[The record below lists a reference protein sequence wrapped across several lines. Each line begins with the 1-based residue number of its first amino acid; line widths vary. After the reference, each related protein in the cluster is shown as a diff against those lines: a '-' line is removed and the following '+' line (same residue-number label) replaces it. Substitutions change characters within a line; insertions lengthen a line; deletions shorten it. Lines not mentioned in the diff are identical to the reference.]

1 MHEMSKLS
9 DQVTRKFTNSLP
21 ISDWEIETDMGWSPI
36 THVHKTIPYEKWRIE
51 TKSGLVLECADTH
64 ILFDENKNEIFVK
77 DISIGDFISTKC
89 GTDEVI
95 SLHRSDVTENMF
107 DLSINSNNHR
117 FYTNGILSHNSTI
130 LDALTFGLFGKP
142 FRNINKPQLV
152 NAINEKE
159 LMVEID
165 FSIGKKNF
173 IIRRGVKPNVFEI
186 FQNGKMFDQTAN
198 VRDYQ
203 DYLEKAILKLNYK
216 SFTQIVLLGNSS
228 FEPFMQL
235 KQSDRRAIVEDLL
248 DIQIF
253 SSMNMILKQK
263 NSELK
268 GEVQQNENQ
277 RKLNESQTKMQ
288 QAYIERLKQDNESII
303 FDKNQDINNFKKQKK
318 SDVGTLNGLQEQII
332 ALGDKMLLEDV
343 VVKKSSEFGTL
354 QNKIDV
360 KLDQEQK
367 ELKFYQTNSTC
378 SQCKQ
383 DIDVVFKKE
392 RITDISRGIDEKK
405 DGLDK
410 IVSEID
416 ILEQQLEEF
425 RSVGREITE
434 KNKNLAGIESKIQS
448 IDSNIERTQKEIEK
462 LQEKK
467 ELDSIEE
474 NNLQSLQGDLRTLE
488 GQYQGL
494 CETKREYEYA
504 NELLRDTGIKTKIIR
519 QYVPIIN
526 KYVNKYLNELDF
538 LINFTID
545 ENFNETIQSQYRDE
559 FSYASFSEGEKM
571 RIDLALLFTWRMVA
585 KLKNSVNTNLLILDE
600 VFDSSLDAEGTEAFL
615 KIINTLDADTNVFV
629 ISHKGEILFDKFLST
644 IKFMK
649 EKQFS
654 KIEVG

>member
-1 MHEMSKLS
+1 MIIFKKISWRNFLS
-9 DQVTRKFTNSLP
+9 TGDKP
-21 ISDWEIETDMGWSPI
+21 
-36 THVHKTIPYEKWRIE
+36 TIVFFDRSSTTLIIGENG
-51 TKSGLVLECADTH
+51 SG
-64 ILFDENKNEIFVK
+64 K
-77 DISIGDFISTKC
+77 
-89 GTDEVI
+89 
-95 SLHRSDVTENMF
+95 
-107 DLSINSNNHR
+107 
-117 FYTNGILSHNSTI
+117 STI

-152 NAINEKE
+152 NTINEKG
-159 LMVEID
+159 LMVEIN
-165 FSIGKKNF
+165 FSIGKKDF
-173 IIRRGVKPNVFEI
+173 TVRRGVKPNVFEI

-203 DYLEKAILKLNYK
+203 DYLERVILKLNYK

-268 GEVQQNENQ
+268 GDFQQNENQ

-288 QAYIERLKQDNESII
+288 QEYIERLKQDNESII
-303 FDKNQDINNFKKQKK
+303 FDKTQDIKSFKKQKK
-318 SDVGTLNGLQEQII
+318 YGVGTLNVLQEQIL
-332 ALGDKMLLEDV
+332 ALSDKMLLEDGV
-343 VVKKSSEFGTL
+343 QKKTSEFGTL

-383 DIDVVFKKE
+383 DIDDVFKKE
-392 RITDISRGIDEKK
+392 RIIDISKGIDEKK

-416 ILEQQLEEF
+416 TLEQQLEEF
-425 RSVGREITE
+425 RSIGREIGE

-474 NNLQSLQGDLRTLE
+474 NTLQSLQEDLRTLE

-494 CETKREYEYA
+494 CETKQVHEYA

-644 IKFMK
+644 IKFVK

-654 KIEVG
+654 KIETV

>member
-1 MHEMSKLS
+1 MIIFKKISWRNFLS
-9 DQVTRKFTNSLP
+9 TGDKP
-21 ISDWEIETDMGWSPI
+21 
-36 THVHKTIPYEKWRIE
+36 TIVFLDRSSTTLIIGENG
-51 TKSGLVLECADTH
+51 SG
-64 ILFDENKNEIFVK
+64 K
-77 DISIGDFISTKC
+77 
-89 GTDEVI
+89 
-95 SLHRSDVTENMF
+95 
-107 DLSINSNNHR
+107 
-117 FYTNGILSHNSTI
+117 STI

-152 NAINEKE
+152 NAINERG
-159 LMVEID
+159 LLVEID

-173 IIRRGVKPNVFEI
+173 TVRRGVKPNVFEI

-203 DYLEKAILKLNYK
+203 DYLERVVLKLNYK

-235 KQSDRRAIVEDLL
+235 KQADRRAIVEDLL

-268 GEVQQNENQ
+268 GEFQQNENQ
-277 RKLNESQTKMQ
+277 RDLNESKTKMQ
-288 QAYIERLKQDNESII
+288 QEYIERLQQDNESIVFEKSQEI
-303 FDKNQDINNFKKQKK
+303 RNFKKQKDY
-318 SDVGTLNGLQEQII
+318 SVGTLNALQEQV
-332 ALGDKMLLEDV
+332 LTLNDKMLLEDGV
-343 VVKKSSEFGTL
+343 QKKASEFGTL

-367 ELKFYQTNSTC
+367 ELKFYETNSTC
-378 SQCKQ
+378 SLCKQ
-383 DIDVVFKKE
+383 DIDDVFKKE
-392 RITDISRGIDEKK
+392 RIIDISKGIDEKK

-410 IVSEID
+410 ILTQIEN
-416 ILEQQLEEF
+416 LEKELGEF
-425 RSVGREITE
+425 KSIGREVAE
-434 KNKNLAGIESKIQS
+434 KNKRLAGLESEIQS
-448 IDSNIERTQKEIEK
+448 LDSNIERTQKEIEK

-467 ELDSIEE
+467 ELDSVEE
-474 NNLQSLQGDLRTLE
+474 NTLQSLQEDLRTLE

-494 CETKREYEYA
+494 CETKQTYEYA
-504 NELLRDTGIKTKIIR
+504 NELLRDSGIKTKIIR

-545 ENFNETIQSQYRDE
+545 ENFSETIRSQYRDE
-559 FSYASFSEGEKM
+559 FTYASFSEGEKM

-600 VFDSSLDAEGTEAFL
+600 VFDSSLDTEGTDAFL

-644 IKFMK
+644 IKFVK
-649 EKQFS
+649 EKSFS
-654 KIEVG
+654 RIEAG

>member
-1 MHEMSKLS
+1 
-9 DQVTRKFTNSLP
+9 
-21 ISDWEIETDMGWSPI
+21 
-36 THVHKTIPYEKWRIE
+36 
-51 TKSGLVLECADTH
+51 
-64 ILFDENKNEIFVK
+64 
-77 DISIGDFISTKC
+77 
-89 GTDEVI
+89 
-95 SLHRSDVTENMF
+95 
-107 DLSINSNNHR
+107 
-117 FYTNGILSHNSTI
+117 
-130 LDALTFGLFGKP
+130 
-142 FRNINKPQLV
+142 
-152 NAINEKE
+152 
-159 LMVEID
+159 
-165 FSIGKKNF
+165 
-173 IIRRGVKPNVFEI
+173 VFEI

-203 DYLEKAILKLNYK
+203 DYLERVILKLNYK

-235 KQSDRRAIVEDLL
+235 KQSDRRTIVEDLL
-248 DIQIF
+248 DIHIF

-268 GEVQQNENQ
+268 GEFQQNENQ
-277 RKLNESQTKMQ
+277 RDLNESKTKMQ
-288 QAYIERLKQDNESII
+288 QEYIERLQQDNESII
-303 FDKNQDINNFKKQKK
+303 FDKTQEIKSFKKQKEYG
-318 SDVGTLNGLQEQII
+318 VGTLNGLQEQI
-332 ALGDKMLLEDV
+332 LTLSDKMLLEDGV
-343 VVKKSSEFGTL
+343 QKKTSEFGTL

-367 ELKFYQTNSTC
+367 ELKFYEINSTC

-383 DIDVVFKKE
+383 DIDDVFKKE
-392 RITDISRGIDEKK
+392 RIIDISRGIDEKK

-410 IVSEID
+410 IVSELD
-416 ILEQQLEEF
+416 TLEQQLEEF
-425 RSVGREITE
+425 RSIGREIGE

-467 ELDSIEE
+467 ELDSVEE
-474 NNLQSLQGDLRTLE
+474 NTLQSLQEDLRTLE

-494 CETKREYEYA
+494 CGTKQVYEYA
-504 NELLRDTGIKTKIIR
+504 NELLRDSGIKTKIIR

-545 ENFNETIQSQYRDE
+545 ENFSETIRSQYRDE
-559 FSYASFSEGEKM
+559 FTYASFSEGEKM

-600 VFDSSLDAEGTEAFL
+600 VFDSSLDAEGTDAFL

-629 ISHKGEILFDKFLST
+629 ISHKGEILFDKFIST
-644 IKFMK
+644 IKFVK
-649 EKQFS
+649 EKSFS
-654 KIEVG
+654 RIEAG

>member
-1 MHEMSKLS
+1 MIIFKQISWRNFLS
-9 DQVTRKFTNSLP
+9 TGDKPTTVFLDRSSTTLIIGEN
-21 ISDWEIETDMGWSPI
+21 G
-36 THVHKTIPYEKWRIE
+36 
-51 TKSGLVLECADTH
+51 SG
-64 ILFDENKNEIFVK
+64 K
-77 DISIGDFISTKC
+77 
-89 GTDEVI
+89 
-95 SLHRSDVTENMF
+95 
-107 DLSINSNNHR
+107 
-117 FYTNGILSHNSTI
+117 STI

-152 NAINEKE
+152 NAINERG
-159 LMVEID
+159 LLVEID

-173 IIRRGVKPNVFEI
+173 TVRRGVKPNVFEV

-203 DYLEKAILKLNYK
+203 DYLERVILKLNYK

-235 KQSDRRAIVEDLL
+235 KLSDRRTIVEDLL
-248 DIQIF
+248 DIHIF

-268 GEVQQNENQ
+268 GEFQQNENQ
-277 RKLNESQTKMQ
+277 RDLNESKTKMQ
-288 QAYIERLKQDNESII
+288 QEYIERLQQDNESII
-303 FDKNQDINNFKKQKK
+303 FDKTQEIKSFKKQKEY
-318 SDVGTLNGLQEQII
+318 SVGTLNELQEQI
-332 ALGDKMLLEDV
+332 LTLSDKMLLEDGV
-343 VVKKSSEFGTL
+343 QKKTSEFGTL

-367 ELKFYQTNSTC
+367 ELKFYETNSTC

-383 DIDVVFKKE
+383 DIDDVFKKE
-392 RITDISRGIDEKK
+392 RIIDISKGIDEKK

-416 ILEQQLEEF
+416 TLERQLEEF
-425 RSVGREITE
+425 RSIGRDIGE
-434 KNKNLAGIESKIQS
+434 KNKKLAGIESKIQS
-448 IDSNIERTQKEIEK
+448 FDSNIERTQKEIEK

-467 ELDSIEE
+467 ELGSVEE
-474 NNLQSLQGDLRTLE
+474 NTLQSLQEDLRALE

-494 CETKREYEYA
+494 CGTKQVYEYA
-504 NELLRDTGIKTKIIR
+504 NELLRDSGIKTKIIR

-545 ENFNETIQSQYRDE
+545 ENFSETIRSQYRDE
-559 FSYASFSEGEKM
+559 FTYASFSEGEKM

-600 VFDSSLDAEGTEAFL
+600 VFDSSLDAEGTDAFL

-629 ISHKGEILFDKFLST
+629 ISHKGEILFDKFIST
-644 IKFMK
+644 IKFVK
-649 EKQFS
+649 EKSFS
-654 KIEVG
+654 KIEAG

>member
-1 MHEMSKLS
+1 MIIFKKISWRNFLS
-9 DQVTRKFTNSLP
+9 TGDKPTTVFLDRSSTTLIIGEN
-21 ISDWEIETDMGWSPI
+21 G
-36 THVHKTIPYEKWRIE
+36 
-51 TKSGLVLECADTH
+51 SG
-64 ILFDENKNEIFVK
+64 K
-77 DISIGDFISTKC
+77 
-89 GTDEVI
+89 
-95 SLHRSDVTENMF
+95 
-107 DLSINSNNHR
+107 
-117 FYTNGILSHNSTI
+117 STI

-152 NAINEKE
+152 NAINERG
-159 LMVEID
+159 LLVEID

-173 IIRRGVKPNVFEI
+173 TVRRGVKPNVFEV

-203 DYLEKAILKLNYK
+203 DYLERVILKLNYK

-268 GEVQQNENQ
+268 GEFQQNENQ

-288 QAYIERLKQDNESII
+288 QEYIERLKQDNESII
-303 FDKNQDINNFKKQKK
+303 FDKTQDIKSFRKQK
-318 SDVGTLNGLQEQII
+318 DYGVGTLNVLQEQILT
-332 ALGDKMLLEDV
+332 LGDKMLLEDEV
-343 VVKKSSEFGTL
+343 QKKTSEFGTL

-383 DIDVVFKKE
+383 DIDDVFKKE
-392 RITDISRGIDEKK
+392 RIIDISKGIDEKK

-416 ILEQQLEEF
+416 TLKQQLEEF
-425 RSVGREITE
+425 RSIGRDIGE
-434 KNKNLAGIESKIQS
+434 KNKKLAGIESKIQS
-448 IDSNIERTQKEIEK
+448 LDSNIERTQKEIEK

-474 NNLQSLQGDLRTLE
+474 NTLQSLQEDLKTLE
-488 GQYQGL
+488 GQYRGF
-494 CETKREYEYA
+494 CETKQIYEYA
-504 NELLRDTGIKTKIIR
+504 NELLRDSGIKTKIIR

-545 ENFNETIQSQYRDE
+545 ESFNETIRSQYRDE
-559 FSYASFSEGEKM
+559 FTYASFSEGEKM

-600 VFDSSLDAEGTEAFL
+600 VFDSSLDAEGTDAFL

-629 ISHKGEILFDKFLST
+629 ISHKGEILFDKFIST
-644 IKFMK
+644 IKFVK
-649 EKQFS
+649 EKSFS
-654 KIEVG
+654 KIEAG

>member
-1 MHEMSKLS
+1 MIIFKKISWRNFLS
-9 DQVTRKFTNSLP
+9 TGDKP
-21 ISDWEIETDMGWSPI
+21 
-36 THVHKTIPYEKWRIE
+36 TIVFFDRSSTTLIIGENG
-51 TKSGLVLECADTH
+51 SG
-64 ILFDENKNEIFVK
+64 K
-77 DISIGDFISTKC
+77 
-89 GTDEVI
+89 
-95 SLHRSDVTENMF
+95 
-107 DLSINSNNHR
+107 
-117 FYTNGILSHNSTI
+117 STI

-152 NAINEKE
+152 NAINERG

-165 FSIGKKNF
+165 FSIGKKDF
-173 IIRRGVKPNVFEI
+173 TVRRGVKPNMFEV

-203 DYLEKAILKLNYK
+203 DYLERVILKLNYK

-235 KQSDRRAIVEDLL
+235 KLSDRRTIVEDLL
-248 DIQIF
+248 DIHIF

-268 GEVQQNENQ
+268 GEFQQNENQ
-277 RKLNESQTKMQ
+277 RDLNESKTKMQ
-288 QAYIERLKQDNESII
+288 QEYIERLQQDNESII
-303 FDKNQDINNFKKQKK
+303 FDKTQDIKSFRKQKEYG
-318 SDVGTLNGLQEQII
+318 VGTLNVLQEQIFT
-332 ALGDKMLLEDV
+332 LSDKMLLEDGV
-343 VVKKSSEFGTL
+343 QKKTSEFGTL

-367 ELKFYQTNSTC
+367 ELKFYETNSTC

-383 DIDVVFKKE
+383 DIDDVFKKE
-392 RITDISRGIDEKK
+392 RIIDISKGIDEKK

-410 IVSEID
+410 I
-416 ILEQQLEEF
+416 LTQLESLEKELEGF
-425 RSVGREITE
+425 KSIGRDIGE
-434 KNKNLAGIESKIQS
+434 KNKKLAGIESKIQS
-448 IDSNIERTQKEIEK
+448 FDSNIERTQKEIEK

-467 ELDSIEE
+467 ELDSVEE
-474 NNLQSLQGDLRTLE
+474 NTLQSLQEDLRTLE

-494 CETKREYEYA
+494 CGTKQVYEYA
-504 NELLRDTGIKTKIIR
+504 NELLRDSGIKTKIIR

-545 ENFNETIQSQYRDE
+545 ENFSETIRSQYRDV

-600 VFDSSLDAEGTEAFL
+600 VFDSSLDAEGTDAFL

-629 ISHKGEILFDKFLST
+629 ISHKGEILFDKFIST
-644 IKFMK
+644 IKFVK
-649 EKQFS
+649 EKSFS
-654 KIEVG
+654 RIEAG

>member
-1 MHEMSKLS
+1 MIIFKKISWRNFLS
-9 DQVTRKFTNSLP
+9 TGDKP
-21 ISDWEIETDMGWSPI
+21 
-36 THVHKTIPYEKWRIE
+36 TIVFLDRSSTTLIIGENG
-51 TKSGLVLECADTH
+51 SG
-64 ILFDENKNEIFVK
+64 K
-77 DISIGDFISTKC
+77 
-89 GTDEVI
+89 
-95 SLHRSDVTENMF
+95 
-107 DLSINSNNHR
+107 
-117 FYTNGILSHNSTI
+117 STI

-152 NAINEKE
+152 NAINERG
-159 LMVEID
+159 LVVEID

-173 IIRRGVKPNVFEI
+173 TVRRGVKPNVFEI
-186 FQNGKMFDQTAN
+186 FQNGKMFDHTAN

-203 DYLEKAILKLNYK
+203 DYLERVILKLNYK

-235 KQSDRRAIVEDLL
+235 KQADRRAIVEDLL

-263 NSELK
+263 VSELK
-268 GEVQQNENQ
+268 GEFQQNENQ
-277 RKLNESQTKMQ
+277 RDLNESKTKMQ
-288 QAYIERLKQDNESII
+288 QEYIERLQQDNKSII
-303 FDKNQDINNFKKQKK
+303 FDKTQEIKSFKKQKEY
-318 SDVGTLNGLQEQII
+318 DVDTLNLLQKEIL
-332 ALGDKMLLEDV
+332 ALNDKMLLEDEV
-343 VVKKSSEFGTL
+343 QKKASEFGTL

-367 ELKFYQTNSTC
+367 ELKFYETNSTC

-383 DIDVVFKKE
+383 DIDDVFKKE
-392 RITDISRGIDEKK
+392 RIIDISKGIDEKK

-410 IVSEID
+410 ILTQIEN
-416 ILEQQLEEF
+416 LEKKLEGF
-425 RSVGREITE
+425 KSIGREVAE
-434 KNKNLAGIESKIQS
+434 KNKRLAGLESQIQS
-448 IDSNIERTQKEIEK
+448 LDSNMERTQKEIEK

-467 ELDSIEE
+467 ELDSVEE
-474 NNLQSLQGDLRTLE
+474 NTLQSLQEDLRTLE
-488 GQYQGL
+488 GQYQEL
-494 CETKREYEYA
+494 CKTKQVYEYA
-504 NELLRDTGIKTKIIR
+504 NELLRDSGIKTKIIR

-600 VFDSSLDAEGTEAFL
+600 VFDSSLDTEGTDAFL

-644 IKFMK
+644 IKFVK
-649 EKQFS
+649 EKSFS
-654 KIEVG
+654 RIEAG

>member
-1 MHEMSKLS
+1 MIIFKKISWRNFLS
-9 DQVTRKFTNSLP
+9 TGDKP
-21 ISDWEIETDMGWSPI
+21 
-36 THVHKTIPYEKWRIE
+36 TIVFLDRSSTTLIIGENG
-51 TKSGLVLECADTH
+51 SG
-64 ILFDENKNEIFVK
+64 K
-77 DISIGDFISTKC
+77 
-89 GTDEVI
+89 
-95 SLHRSDVTENMF
+95 
-107 DLSINSNNHR
+107 
-117 FYTNGILSHNSTI
+117 STI

-152 NAINEKE
+152 NTINEKG

-173 IIRRGVKPNVFEI
+173 TVRRGVKPNIFEI

-203 DYLEKAILKLNYK
+203 DYLERVILKLNYK

-235 KQSDRRAIVEDLL
+235 KQADRRAIVEDLL

-263 NSELK
+263 VSELK
-268 GEVQQNENQ
+268 GEFQQNENQ
-277 RKLNESQTKMQ
+277 RDLNESKTKMQ
-288 QAYIERLKQDNESII
+288 QEYIERLQQDNESII
-303 FDKNQDINNFKKQKK
+303 FDKTQEIKNFKKQKEY
-318 SDVGTLNGLQEQII
+318 DVGTLNLLQKEIL
-332 ALGDKMLLEDV
+332 ALNDKMLLEGEV
-343 VVKKSSEFGTL
+343 QKKATEFGTL

-367 ELKFYQTNSTC
+367 ELKFYETNSTC

-383 DIDVVFKKE
+383 DIDDVFKKE
-392 RITDISRGIDEKK
+392 RIIDISKGIDEKK

-410 IVSEID
+410 ILTQIEN
-416 ILEQQLEEF
+416 LEKKLDGF
-425 RSVGREITE
+425 RSIGRELGE
-434 KNKNLAGIESKIQS
+434 KNKRLAGLESEIQS
-448 IDSNIERTQKEIEK
+448 LDSNIERTQKEIEK

-467 ELDSIEE
+467 ELDSVEE
-474 NNLQSLQGDLRTLE
+474 NTLQSLQEDLRTLE

-494 CETKREYEYA
+494 CETKQTYEYA
-504 NELLRDTGIKTKIIR
+504 NELLRDSGIKTKIIK

-545 ENFNETIQSQYRDE
+545 ENFNETIRSQYRDE

-600 VFDSSLDAEGTEAFL
+600 VFDSSLDTEGTDAFL

-644 IKFMK
+644 IKFVK
-649 EKQFS
+649 EKSFS
-654 KIEVG
+654 RIEAG

>member
-1 MHEMSKLS
+1 MIIFKKISWRNFLS
-9 DQVTRKFTNSLP
+9 TGDKP
-21 ISDWEIETDMGWSPI
+21 
-36 THVHKTIPYEKWRIE
+36 TIVFFDRSSTTLIIGENG
-51 TKSGLVLECADTH
+51 SG
-64 ILFDENKNEIFVK
+64 K
-77 DISIGDFISTKC
+77 
-89 GTDEVI
+89 
-95 SLHRSDVTENMF
+95 
-107 DLSINSNNHR
+107 
-117 FYTNGILSHNSTI
+117 STI

-152 NAINEKE
+152 NTINEKG
-159 LMVEID
+159 LMVEIN
-165 FSIGKKNF
+165 FSIGKKDF
-173 IIRRGVKPNVFEI
+173 TVRRGVKPNVFEI

-203 DYLEKAILKLNYK
+203 DYLERVILKLNYK

-268 GEVQQNENQ
+268 GEVQKNENQ

-288 QAYIERLKQDNESII
+288 QEYIERLKQDNESII
-303 FDKNQDINNFKKQKK
+303 FDKTQDIKSFKKQKK
-318 SDVGTLNGLQEQII
+318 YGVGTLNVLQEQVL
-332 ALGDKMLLEDV
+332 ALSDKMLLEDGV
-343 VVKKSSEFGTL
+343 QKKTSEFGTL
-354 QNKIDV
+354 QNKIDI

-367 ELKFYQTNSTC
+367 ELKFYETNSTC

-383 DIDVVFKKE
+383 DIDDVFKKE
-392 RITDISRGIDEKK
+392 RIIDISKGIDEKK

-416 ILEQQLEEF
+416 TLEQQLEEF
-425 RSVGREITE
+425 RSIGREIGE

-474 NNLQSLQGDLRTLE
+474 NTLQSLQEDLRTLE

-494 CETKREYEYA
+494 CETKQVHEYA
-504 NELLRDTGIKTKIIR
+504 NELLRDSGIKTKIIR

-644 IKFMK
+644 IKFVK

-654 KIEVG
+654 KIEAG

>member
-1 MHEMSKLS
+1 MIIFKKISWRNFLS
-9 DQVTRKFTNSLP
+9 TGDKP
-21 ISDWEIETDMGWSPI
+21 
-36 THVHKTIPYEKWRIE
+36 TIVFLDRSSTTLIIGENG
-51 TKSGLVLECADTH
+51 SG
-64 ILFDENKNEIFVK
+64 K
-77 DISIGDFISTKC
+77 
-89 GTDEVI
+89 
-95 SLHRSDVTENMF
+95 
-107 DLSINSNNHR
+107 
-117 FYTNGILSHNSTI
+117 STI

-152 NAINEKE
+152 NTINEKG

-173 IIRRGVKPNVFEI
+173 TVRRGVKPNIFEI

-203 DYLEKAILKLNYK
+203 DYLERVILKLNYK

-235 KQSDRRAIVEDLL
+235 KQADRRAIVEDLL

-263 NSELK
+263 VSELK
-268 GEVQQNENQ
+268 GEFQQNENQ
-277 RKLNESQTKMQ
+277 RDLNESKTKMQ
-288 QAYIERLKQDNESII
+288 QEYIERLQQDNQSII
-303 FDKNQDINNFKKQKK
+303 FDKTQEIKNFKKQKEY
-318 SDVGTLNGLQEQII
+318 DVGTLNLLQKQIL
-332 ALGDKMLLEDV
+332 ALNDKMLLEGEV
-343 VVKKSSEFGTL
+343 QKKASEFGTL

-367 ELKFYQTNSTC
+367 ELKFYETNSTC

-383 DIDVVFKKE
+383 DIDDVFKKE
-392 RITDISRGIDEKK
+392 RIIDISKGIDEKK

-410 IVSEID
+410 ILTQIEN
-416 ILEQQLEEF
+416 LEKKLEGF
-425 RSVGREITE
+425 RSIGLELGE
-434 KNKNLAGIESKIQS
+434 KNKRLAGLESQIQS
-448 IDSNIERTQKEIEK
+448 LDSNIERIQKEIGK

-467 ELDSIEE
+467 ELDSVEE
-474 NNLQSLQGDLRTLE
+474 NTLQSLQEDLRTLE

-494 CETKREYEYA
+494 CETKQTYEYA
-504 NELLRDTGIKTKIIR
+504 NELLRDSGIKTKIIK

-545 ENFNETIQSQYRDE
+545 ENFNETIRSQYRDE

-600 VFDSSLDAEGTEAFL
+600 VFDSSLDTEGTDAFL

-644 IKFMK
+644 IKFVK
-649 EKQFS
+649 EKSFS
-654 KIEVG
+654 RIEVG

>member
-1 MHEMSKLS
+1 MIIFKKISWRNFLS
-9 DQVTRKFTNSLP
+9 TGDKP
-21 ISDWEIETDMGWSPI
+21 
-36 THVHKTIPYEKWRIE
+36 TIVFLDRSSTTLIIGENG
-51 TKSGLVLECADTH
+51 SG
-64 ILFDENKNEIFVK
+64 K
-77 DISIGDFISTKC
+77 
-89 GTDEVI
+89 
-95 SLHRSDVTENMF
+95 
-107 DLSINSNNHR
+107 
-117 FYTNGILSHNSTI
+117 STI

-152 NAINEKE
+152 NAINERG
-159 LMVEID
+159 LLVEID

-173 IIRRGVKPNVFEI
+173 TVRRGVKPNLFEI

-203 DYLEKAILKLNYK
+203 DYLERVVLKLNYK

-235 KQSDRRAIVEDLL
+235 KQADRRAIVEDLL

-268 GEVQQNENQ
+268 GEFQQNENQ
-277 RKLNESQTKMQ
+277 RDLNESKTKMQ
-288 QAYIERLKQDNESII
+288 QEYIERLQQDNESIVFEKSQEI
-303 FDKNQDINNFKKQKK
+303 RNFKKQKDY
-318 SDVGTLNGLQEQII
+318 SVGTLNALQEQV
-332 ALGDKMLLEDV
+332 LTLNDKMLLEDGV
-343 VVKKSSEFGTL
+343 QKKASEFGTL

-367 ELKFYQTNSTC
+367 ELKFYETNSTC

-383 DIDVVFKKE
+383 DIDDVFKKE
-392 RITDISRGIDEKK
+392 RIIDISKGIDEKK

-410 IVSEID
+410 ILTQIEN
-416 ILEQQLEEF
+416 LEKELGEF
-425 RSVGREITE
+425 KSIGREVAE
-434 KNKNLAGIESKIQS
+434 KNKRLAGLESEIQS
-448 IDSNIERTQKEIEK
+448 LDSNIERTQKEIEK

-467 ELDSIEE
+467 ELDSVEE
-474 NNLQSLQGDLRTLE
+474 NTLQSLQEDLRTLE

-494 CETKREYEYA
+494 CETKQTYEYA
-504 NELLRDTGIKTKIIR
+504 NELLRDSGIKTKIIR

-545 ENFNETIQSQYRDE
+545 ENFSETIRSQYRDE
-559 FSYASFSEGEKM
+559 FTYASFSEGEKM

-600 VFDSSLDAEGTEAFL
+600 VFDSSLDTEGTDAFL

-644 IKFMK
+644 IKFVK
-649 EKQFS
+649 EKSFS
-654 KIEVG
+654 RIEAG

>member
-1 MHEMSKLS
+1 MIIFKKISWRNFLS
-9 DQVTRKFTNSLP
+9 TGDKP
-21 ISDWEIETDMGWSPI
+21 
-36 THVHKTIPYEKWRIE
+36 TIVFFDRSSTTLIIGENG
-51 TKSGLVLECADTH
+51 SG
-64 ILFDENKNEIFVK
+64 K
-77 DISIGDFISTKC
+77 
-89 GTDEVI
+89 
-95 SLHRSDVTENMF
+95 
-107 DLSINSNNHR
+107 
-117 FYTNGILSHNSTI
+117 STI

-165 FSIGKKNF
+165 FSIGKKDF
-173 IIRRGVKPNVFEI
+173 TVRRGVKPNVFEI

-203 DYLEKAILKLNYK
+203 DYLERVILKLNYK

-268 GEVQQNENQ
+268 GEVQKNENQ

-288 QAYIERLKQDNESII
+288 QEYIERLKQDNESII
-303 FDKNQDINNFKKQKK
+303 FDKTQDIKSFRKQKEYG
-318 SDVGTLNGLQEQII
+318 VGTLNVLQEQVL
-332 ALGDKMLLEDV
+332 ALTDKMLLENGV
-343 VVKKSSEFGTL
+343 QKKTSEFGTL
-354 QNKIDV
+354 QNKIDI

-367 ELKFYQTNSTC
+367 ELKFYETNSTC

-383 DIDVVFKKE
+383 DIDDVFKKE
-392 RITDISRGIDEKK
+392 RIIDISKGIVEKK
-405 DGLDK
+405 DGLGK

-416 ILEQQLEEF
+416 TLKQQLEEF
-425 RSVGREITE
+425 RSIGREIGE

-474 NNLQSLQGDLRTLE
+474 NTLQSLQEDLRTLE

-494 CETKREYEYA
+494 CEQKQVHEYA
-504 NELLRDTGIKTKIIR
+504 NELLRDSGIKTKIIR

-545 ENFNETIQSQYRDE
+545 ENFNETIQSQYRAE

-571 RIDLALLFTWRMVA
+571 RIDLALLFTWRMIA

-600 VFDSSLDAEGTEAFL
+600 VFDSSLDTEGTDAFL

-644 IKFMK
+644 IKFVK

-654 KIEVG
+654 RIETA